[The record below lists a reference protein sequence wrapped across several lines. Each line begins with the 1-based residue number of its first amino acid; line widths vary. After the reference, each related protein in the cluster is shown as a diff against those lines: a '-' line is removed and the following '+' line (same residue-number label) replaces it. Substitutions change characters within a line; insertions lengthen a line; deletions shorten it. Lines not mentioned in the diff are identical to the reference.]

1 MSDHSSTNTPSF
13 FGRIGAGITR
23 LRNFV
28 VNTIFLLLLIALT
41 VGLLANCQSVTVPQ
55 NSALLINPKGVIVEA
70 ATLPDP
76 FTELFSTGPRMA
88 QVELAA
94 LLSAIEGAATD
105 ADIRMI
111 ILDLDE
117 LAWAAPAHAQR
128 IGQALQK
135 FRDAGK
141 KVVSYG
147 HFYSQA
153 QYHIASFADALYMH
167 PMGQVVLEGF
177 GGFGFYFSELLQNFD
192 VNVHVYRV
200 GEYKSAVEPLLRN
213 DMSEDAR
220 MADEALYQNIW
231 QHLVGDIA
239 TNRLIETADV
249 QAYASDLGGKL
260 ATTQGD
266 MARAALEAHLI
277 DELLTSDQA
286 NVRVAEEVGFRDNSR
301 VELNAID
308 FESYLSARGLS
319 DPGLGLANAKVAVI
333 VTQGMI
339 VSSGRGDGIVAAD
352 ATIDL
357 IRQAR
362 QDASVKAVV
371 VRVDSPGGSQLASE
385 LIRQELEL
393 LQIAGKPVVAS
404 FGASAASGGYWIAAT
419 ADQIIAEP
427 TTITGSIGIFSFLT
441 TFEDTLSRYGVYTD
455 GVGTTAISGDS
466 VFTGVS
472 DAMAKILQARVE
484 NGYEQFINLVAR
496 GRGMTPEA
504 VNAVAEG
511 RVWTGEV
518 AKELG
523 LIDELGGLQTAVD
536 AAASLAG
543 LDTWDTVRLRRPI
556 DPREALLA
564 ELFAPETQSSRV
576 SVNLPQQ
583 LANTF
588 KQLQNFD
595 DPNHVYAL
603 CESCWR
609 MAPWVLRQ

>member
-1 MSDHSSTNTPSF
+1 MSDHTSSHSPGF

-55 NSALLINPKGVIVEA
+55 DSALLVNPKGIIVES

-76 FTELFSTGPRMA
+76 FGGFLSAGQRVA
-88 QVELAA
+88 QVELGA
-94 LLSAIEGAATD
+94 LLRAIEEAATD

-111 ILDLDE
+111 VLDLDE
-117 LAWAAPAHAQR
+117 LAWAAPTHAQR
-128 IGQALQK
+128 VGQALQK

-141 KVVSYG
+141 RVVSYG
-147 HFYSQA
+147 HFYNQA

-213 DMSEDAR
+213 DMSEEAR
-220 MADEALYQNIW
+220 MADEALYQNVW
-231 QHLVGDIA
+231 QHLLADIA
-239 TNRLIETADV
+239 ANRLIETAEV
-249 QAYASDLGGKL
+249 QAYADHLGEKL
-260 ATTQGD
+260 AATQGD
-266 MARAALEAHLI
+266 MARAALETHLV

-286 NVRVAEEVGFRDNSR
+286 NVRVAEEVGYKDSNRM
-301 VELNAID
+301 ELNAIG
-308 FESYLSARGLS
+308 FESYLLARNLS
-319 DPGLGLANAKVAVI
+319 EPSLGLARNKIAVVVA
-333 VTQGMI
+333 QGMI
-339 VSSGRGDGIVAAD
+339 VSSGRGDDIVAAD
-352 ATIDL
+352 ETIDL
-357 IRQAR
+357 IRRAR
-362 QDASVKAVV
+362 QDASVKALVL
-371 VRVDSPGGSQLASE
+371 RVDSPGGSQLASE

-393 LQIAGKPVVAS
+393 LQVAGKPVVAS

-419 ADQIIAEP
+419 ADQIVAEP
-427 TTITGSIGIFSFLT
+427 ATITGSIGIFSVLA
-441 TFEDTLSRYGVYTD
+441 TFENTLSRYGVYTD
-455 GVGTTAISGDS
+455 GVGTTAITGDS

-472 DAMAKILQARVE
+472 DAMAQILQARVE
-484 NGYEQFINLVAR
+484 NGYEQFLNLVAR
-496 GRGMTPEA
+496 GRDMTLED
-504 VNAVAEG
+504 VEKVAEG

-518 AKELG
+518 AQELG
-523 LIDELGGLQTAVD
+523 LVDQLGGMQTAID
-536 AAASLAG
+536 TAAALAG
-543 LDTWDTVRLRRPI
+543 LDKWDTIRLRRPI

-564 ELFAPETQSSRV
+564 ELFAPQSQQGGINL
-576 SVNLPQQ
+576 NLPAQ
-583 LANTF
+583 LAGTLA
-588 KQLQNFD
+588 QLQRFD
-595 DPNHVYAL
+595 DPRHVYAL